1 MGNQSS
7 KGIKVTSQDKAILDL
22 KLQRDKLKQYKKK
35 IQVVLDSEVE
45 LAKEA
50 LRKGDKKRA
59 LLALRKKKYQEG
71 MLTKTD
77 EQLETLENLTSS
89 IEFALVQK
97 DVVYGLEQGNKV
109 LKEINQEIS
118 LDRVE
123 RLRDE
128 TEEGIAYQEEVSAML
143 MSNISNADEEDV
155 QAELEALEQQEL
167 AKQPVKQPA
176 FPEVP
181 TDKIEEPLDLPKV
194 PEGVPEEA
202 GKDKQADKQVNKM
215 EPLLA

>member
-45 LAKEA
+45 LAKDA
-50 LRKGDKKRA
+50 LKKGDKKRA

-155 QAELEALEQQEL
+155 QAELEALEQQER
-167 AKQPVKQPA
+167 AKLPQKEPA

-181 TDKIEEPLDLPKV
+181 KDKIEEPMDLPKV
-194 PEGVPEEA
+194 PQGIPE
-202 GKDKQADKQVNKM
+202 DKQPEKM

>member
-35 IQVVLDSEVE
+35 IQVVLDSEVQ
-45 LAKEA
+45 LAKDA
-50 LRKGDKKRA
+50 LKKGDKKRA

-77 EQLETLENLTSS
+77 EQLETLENLTQS

-155 QAELEALEQQEL
+155 QAELERLEAEEQ
-167 AKQPVKQPA
+167 AKLPQKQHA

-181 TDKIEEPLDLPKV
+181 KDKIEEPVDLPAV
-194 PEGVPEEA
+194 PQGIPE
-202 GKDKQADKQVNKM
+202 DKQPEKM
-215 EPLLA
+215 ERLLA

>member
-7 KGIKVTSQDKAILDL
+7 RGIKVTSQDKAILDL

-45 LAKEA
+45 LAKDA
-50 LRKGDKKRA
+50 LKKGDKKRA

-71 MLTKTD
+71 MLIKTD

-155 QAELEALEQQEL
+155 QAELEALEQQER
-167 AKQPVKQPA
+167 AKLPQKQTT

-181 TDKIEEPLDLPKV
+181 KDKIEEPMDLPKV
-194 PEGVPEEA
+194 PEGIPE
-202 GKDKQADKQVNKM
+202 DKQPEKK

>member
-1 MGNQSS
+1 MGNSSS

-35 IQVVLDSEVE
+35 IQVVLDSEVQ
-45 LAKEA
+45 LAKDA
-50 LRKGDKKRA
+50 LKKGDKGRA
-59 LLALRKKKYQEG
+59 LLALRKKKYQQG
-71 MLTKTD
+71 LLSKTD

-123 RLRDE
+123 KLRDE
-128 TEEGIAYQEEVSAML
+128 TEEGIAYQEEVSQML

-155 QAELEALEQQEL
+155 QAELEALEREERGKVDQGVAQKAGKLPEF
-167 AKQPVKQPA
+167 PVAPKSKLDTDVHLPEVPQGAPEEKQPA
-176 FPEVP
+176 
-181 TDKIEEPLDLPKV
+181 
-194 PEGVPEEA
+194 
-202 GKDKQADKQVNKM
+202 KM

>member
-45 LAKEA
+45 LAKDA
-50 LRKGDKKRA
+50 LKKGDKKRA

-143 MSNISNADEEDV
+143 ISNISNADEEDV
-155 QAELEALEQQEL
+155 QAELEALEQQER
-167 AKQPVKQPA
+167 AKLPQKQPA

-181 TDKIEEPLDLPKV
+181 KDKIEESVDLPQV
-194 PEGVPEEA
+194 PQGIPE
-202 GKDKQADKQVNKM
+202 DKQHEKM